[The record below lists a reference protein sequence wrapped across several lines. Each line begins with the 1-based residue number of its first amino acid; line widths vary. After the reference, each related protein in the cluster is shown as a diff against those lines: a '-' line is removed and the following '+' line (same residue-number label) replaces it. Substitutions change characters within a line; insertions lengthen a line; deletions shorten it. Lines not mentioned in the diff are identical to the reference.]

1 MEIRYRHGE
10 IGDKRVRKGF
20 AWYPKLFKVRGETII
35 IWWKHFEVTQMMTSY
50 GGSKFWIDIDLKL
63 K

>member
-1 MEIRYRHGE
+1 MEIRYRHRE

-20 AWYPKLFKVRGETII
+20 AWYPMFFRVRGETII
-35 IWWKHFEVTQMMTSY
+35 IWWKHYEVTQKWISY
-50 GGSKFWIDIDLKL
+50 ESWKFWIDIDLKI